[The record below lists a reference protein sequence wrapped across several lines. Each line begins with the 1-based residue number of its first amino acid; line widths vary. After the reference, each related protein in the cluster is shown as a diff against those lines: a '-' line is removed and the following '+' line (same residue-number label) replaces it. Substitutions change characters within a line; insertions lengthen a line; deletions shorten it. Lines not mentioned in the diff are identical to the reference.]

1 MSKTLLALLVGG
13 LVPAVLFGASGVM
26 QKTARATSLPVQ
38 PLTPATHRERE
49 LASAGRLTSRASIHE
64 GGGRRARRQSAE
76 RPPPNRGTNF
86 PTRRRYSP

>member
-26 QKTARATSLPVQ
+26 QKTAARAVQ